1 MNSSAMIEI
10 NGLTKRYEGL
20 TAVDN
25 ISFTVQKR
33 EIHALIGPNGAGKTT
48 TLSMINGTTP
58 CSGGEIF
65 IDGQRTTGL
74 GTDKIARMG
83 VARTF
88 QNIKLFP
95 SLTVTENIMLG
106 GHHRFAKGGLLHF
119 LLAVKESSRIENE
132 LREQARQIADDIGL
146 GGLHNTAVQSL
157 PYGRQKITELGR
169 ALMLQPKII
178 LLDEPAAGL
187 NPTER
192 VEFIEIL
199 QRIYKSGVDLLLIE
213 HNMDVVMN
221 ICHRIT
227 VLNFGAKIAEGTPN
241 EIQNNS
247 EVIRAYLGNE
257 YLPIAGKEPEPC

>member
-1 MNSSAMIEI
+1 MSDMYVIEVS
-10 NGLTKRYEGL
+10 GLTKKYEGL
-20 TAVDN
+20 VAVN
-25 ISFTVQKR
+25 NVSFGVKPR

-48 TLSMINGTTP
+48 TLSMINGTTYS
-58 CSGGEIF
+58 SGGDIF
-65 IDGQRTTGL
+65 IGGERVTDYN
-74 GTDKIARMG
+74 TDKIARMG

-106 GHHRFAKGGLLHF
+106 GHHHYTKGGLIHF
-119 LLAVKESSRIENE
+119 LLHIKESSLLEKE
-132 LREQARQIADDIGL
+132 MRERAEEIAASIGL
-146 GGLHNTAVQSL
+146 EKLKDVGVGNL

-169 ALMLQPKII
+169 ALMLKPKII

-192 VEFIEIL
+192 AEFIGIL
-199 QRIYKSGVDLLLIE
+199 QHVYQSGVDLLLIE

-227 VLNFGAKIAEGTPN
+227 VLNFGEKIAEGTPH

-257 YLPIAGKEPEPC
+257 YLPI